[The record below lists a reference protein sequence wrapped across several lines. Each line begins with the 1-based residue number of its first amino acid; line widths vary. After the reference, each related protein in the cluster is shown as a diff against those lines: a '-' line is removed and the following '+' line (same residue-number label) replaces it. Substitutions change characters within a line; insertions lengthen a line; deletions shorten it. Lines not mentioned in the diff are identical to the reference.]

1 MRKGD
6 TSRGPSENKSQDW
19 LIVVDFL
26 NLASEGLLLGM
37 QAEGLL
43 ALSHSLS
50 TTCTKEM
57 QAGGL
62 LGAVRL

>member
-6 TSRGPSENKSQDW
+6 ASWGPSENKSQDW

-37 QAEGLL
+37 QA
-43 ALSHSLS
+43 
-50 TTCTKEM
+50 
-57 QAGGL
+57 
-62 LGAVRL
+62 